1 MHKDQK
7 RVRDAL
13 LPFIMDWVMEAS
25 PEAERD
31 CTVLNRALLQGPDP
45 LFLME
50 TCPDEFAE
58 ACQALA
64 LSVESGR
71 DAIEQAHWRGPGIL
85 LEEAK
90 GLPFDLQGP
99 FEGIPEAW
107 RREALWLFLAS
118 MSDCTEE
125 GYPAHVRLLVRM
137 RRVTAATNRLSRMTY
152 GRTLGDIMCHALTAM
167 KAFRTSTVF
176 VKDERGFVHGEHD
189 HSFYIAYKM
198 GHKVCAVHT
207 SGPTFWG
214 TAPDTSLEANGIK
227 VDKEISPQFGIVLE
241 NSKAALASLRVS

>member
-13 LPFIMDWVMEAS
+13 LPFIMDRIMEAS

-31 CTVLNRALLQGPDP
+31 CTVLNRALIQGPDP

-58 ACQALA
+58 VCRALD
-64 LSVESGR
+64 LTVESGR

-85 LEEAK
+85 LEGQ
-90 GLPFDLQGP
+90 GLPFDLKGP
-99 FEGIPEAW
+99 FENLPEAW

-125 GYPAHVRLLVRM
+125 GYQANVGLLVRM
-137 RRVTAATNRLSRMTY
+137 RRVTASTNRLSRMAY
-152 GRTLGDIMCHALTAM
+152 GRTIGDIMFNALTAM
-167 KAFRTSTVF
+167 RAFRTSTVMTPDANGVPVTDVDHGF
-176 VKDERGFVHGEHD
+176 YVGYKAGYKVVGVKAGSNIFYGTTPDTTLAEQGIQVDVNISPSYGFVRPKG
-189 HSFYIAYKM
+189 A
-198 GHKVCAVHT
+198 
-207 SGPTFWG
+207 
-214 TAPDTSLEANGIK
+214 
-227 VDKEISPQFGIVLE
+227 
-241 NSKAALASLRVS
+241 